1 MSVVLSISDN
11 YFSQNHKG
19 KKISTNIES
28 NFVDELNIVV
38 QVPSLMI
45 TSREVIIT
53 VFPLK

>member
-1 MSVVLSISDN
+1 MSVVLSIFDN
-11 YFSQNHKG
+11 YFSQNYKG